1 MGISLPP
8 SVPYA
13 GGPIRRAFGR
23 LILRLLG
30 WRFRGE
36 IPDLRKFVII
46 VAPHTSNW
54 DFVVGFAAKLV
65 LSLGATYLGKDSLF
79 RGPFGWF
86 FRGTGGIP
94 VDRSNSQRIVEQVV
108 AEFAR
113 RERMVL
119 ALAPEGTRKKVAEW
133 RTGFWHIAR
142 GAGVPILLV
151 AFDFGRREIRIGPL
165 VTTTPDLAADMA
177 RIRAHYA
184 DVRGRNPENQ

>member
-1 MGISLPP
+1 MGITVPP
-8 SVPYA
+8 SVPRT
-13 GGPIRRAFGR
+13 GGPLRRAFGR
-23 LILRLLG
+23 ALLRLMG
-30 WRFRGE
+30 WHFRGA
-36 IPDLRKFVII
+36 IPDLPKFVII

-54 DFVVGFAAKLV
+54 DFVVGFAAKLE

-133 RTGFWHIAR
+133 RTGFWHIAH

-151 AFDFGRREIRIGPL
+151 AFDFGRREVRIGPL
-165 VTTTPDLAADMA
+165 VTTTGDLAADMA
-177 RIRAHYA
+177 RIRGLYA